1 MSIRIALN
9 PNTNSRAER
18 DIYRMAE
25 TLGSGW
31 DVWMNRLLHFECRAT
46 GLINREADC
55 IFYHR
60 EHGML
65 IVECKSGKISTQH
78 NEENKC
84 TDWFQNG
91 KLMDHAKIPNI
102 QVGTLIAPL
111 HEYLKELFPG
121 NNKGTAYKVRVQWAV
136 CFSDMDTMEGIPRS
150 EIPRKRALLRPD
162 LLDAEHFEKRLVEI
176 LELPEESYGGLPYRN
191 EYLDEES
198 LFTLR
203 SFLDGQGDKPDEAEI
218 LRSEESFFEEA
229 TETQRMMMDSISR
242 NLRMRIEGVAGSGK
256 SHMVVWEALRL
267 SRVGKN
273 VAIAC
278 YNDLLATDLKE
289 IVKDMYDRDRVA
301 VEEEYA
307 NDGGKSYGRID
318 VLAFSEWCEKYMH
331 AAKIKLKKP
340 VQDEARQ
347 NYYDRELPDA
357 FVKAQNILRDKKK
370 TREKFF
376 YDAVIVDE
384 GQDFTS
390 AWVNSFISL
399 LKNSEQGIVRFFY
412 DPAQRL
418 YAKRDGI
425 DNPQVV
431 AMPVMVLNR
440 GFRCTKRILEWVKK
454 NTGIRIMP
462 FKNTKQGSAVKELAY
477 SEPSEQLSMLTAR
490 INEIQEKYHF
500 DPSEVLVVSMM
511 SSRRSALRN
520 IRDDRF
526 VWNEIGDKSLI
537 KDKIN
542 IVSAYRIKGLDA
554 MAVILVDLEEPS
566 EADRHGDFK
575 RRLLV
580 AATRAKALLTV
591 FKKK

>member
-9 PNTNSRAER
+9 PNTKSKAER
-18 DIYRMAE
+18 DLFRMAE

-31 DVWMNRLLHFECRAT
+31 DVWMNRLLNFECSVT
-46 GLINREADC
+46 GHINREADC

-65 IVECKSGKISTQH
+65 IVECKSGRISTQH
-78 NEENKC
+78 NDENMC

-91 KLMDHAKIPNI
+91 KLMDPAKIPNV
-102 QVGTLIAPL
+102 QVGTLISPV
-111 HEYLKELFPG
+111 HEYLKELFPD
-121 NNKGTAYKVRVQWAV
+121 NNRGTAYKVRVQWAV

-176 LELPEESYGGLPYRN
+176 LELPEESYGGKAFRN

-267 SRVGKN
+267 SRVGKH

-278 YNDLLATDLKE
+278 YNDLLATELKD
-289 IVKDMYDRDRVA
+289 IVKEVFDKDREA

-307 NDGGKSYGRID
+307 KDGGKSYGRID
-318 VLAFSEWCEKYMH
+318 VFAYSEWCEKYMH
-331 AAKIKLKKP
+331 AAKIKPKKP
-340 VQDEARQ
+340 TTDAERQ
-347 NYYDRELPDA
+347 KYYDCELPEG
-357 FVKAQNILRDKKK
+357 FVKAQKIFRVKKK

-390 AWVNSFISL
+390 GWVDTFIGL

-440 GFRCTKRILEWVKK
+440 GFRCTKKILEWVKK
-454 NTGIRIMP
+454 NTGIRINP
-462 FKNTKQGSAVKELAY
+462 FKNTKSGSAVKEFFY
-477 SEPSEQLSMLTAR
+477 KEPAEQMAMLRAR
-490 INEIQEKYHF
+490 FDEIQDKYHF

-511 SSRRSALRN
+511 SKRRSALRD
-520 IRDDRF
+520 IKDERF
-526 VWNEIGDKSLI
+526 AWNENGNKSMI
-537 KDKIN
+537 KDKVN

-554 MAVILVDLEEPS
+554 TAVILVDLEEPS

-580 AATRAKALLTV
+580 GATRAKALLTV
-591 FKKK
+591 FRKK